1 MNEDKSVIIEEAKE
15 VLRIEAEGLMQLID
29 RLDNGFTAM
38 VEHIYATS
46 GRVVVGGIGK
56 SGIVGRK
63 IVATL
68 NSTGTRS
75 FFLHPVEAMHGDLGM
90 VGPDDI
96 FLALS
101 TSGETDELNVLVASI
116 RGVGCTVISFTGN
129 RESTLAQNSDIV
141 IDVGVD
147 KEACPLGLAPT
158 ASSTALLAM
167 GDALAVTLIN
177 KKQFTSS
184 DFKRFHPG
192 GALGHRLSSRV
203 ADIMMMGDAIPRIFL
218 HDTMQAA
225 IQMVDCMGLGATLV
239 CSEANELVGIVTD
252 GDIRRCLA
260 EKGDI
265 WGVPVEAVM
274 TRDPKCAR
282 PETPAYDALG
292 LMEKHEI
299 TVLPITTDD
308 GTICGIL
315 HLHDILGKGEFKFE
329 PKKRV
334 Q

>member
-147 KEACPLGLAPT
+147 KEACPMGLAPT

-184 DFKRFHPG
+184 DFKRYHPG

-203 ADIMMMGDAIPRIFL
+203 ADIMLMGDAIPRIFL
-218 HDTMQAA
+218 NDTMQAA

-315 HLHDILGKGEFKFE
+315 HLHDILGKGEFRFE

>member
-1 MNEDKSVIIEEAKE
+1 LNIDTSAIIEEARE

-29 RLDNGFTAM
+29 RIDDSFTAM
-38 VEHIYATS
+38 VERIYSSA

-75 FFLHPVEAMHGDLGM
+75 FYLHPVEAMHGDLGM
-90 VGPDDI
+90 VVPDDI

-101 TSGETDELNVLVASI
+101 TSGETDELNALVASI
-116 RGVGCTVISFTGN
+116 RGIGCTVISFTGSSD
-129 RESTLAQNSDIV
+129 STLAMNSDIV
-141 IDVGVD
+141 IDVSVA

-192 GALGHRLSSRV
+192 GALGQRLSSRV
-203 ADIMMMGDAIPRIFL
+203 ADMMLTGESIPRVSINS
-218 HDTMQAA
+218 TMEAA
-225 IQMVDCMGLGATLV
+225 IQVVNSMGLGATLV
-239 CSEANELVGIVTD
+239 CNEMDVLAGIITD
-252 GDIRRCLA
+252 GDIRRNLV
-260 EKGDI
+260 ENLDI
-265 WGVPVEAVM
+265 RGLSVEAVM
-274 TRDPKCAR
+274 TRNPKNAR
-282 PETPAYDALG
+282 PETPAYDALA

-299 TVLPITTDD
+299 TVLPITMDD
-308 GTICGIL
+308 GTISGIL
-315 HLHDILGKGEFKFE
+315 HLHDILGKGEFRFE
-329 PKKRV
+329 PKKRGL
-334 Q
+334 

>member
-1 MNEDKSVIIEEAKE
+1 MTKKKSTIVEEARE

-29 RLDNGFTAM
+29 RVDDGFVSM
-38 VEHIYATS
+38 VERIYAS
-46 GRVVVGGIGK
+46 AGRVVVGGIGK

-90 VGPDDI
+90 VVPDDI

-101 TSGETDELNVLVASI
+101 TSGETDELNVLVDSI
-116 RGVGCTVISFTGN
+116 RGIGCTVISLTGN
-129 RESTLAQNSDIV
+129 KESTLAQNSDIV
-141 IDVGVD
+141 IDVGVE
-147 KEACPLGLAPT
+147 KEACPMGLAPT
-158 ASSTALLAM
+158 SSSTALLAM

-192 GALGHRLSSRV
+192 GALGQRLSSRV
-203 ADIMMMGDAIPRIFL
+203 ADMMLTGESIPRISL
-218 HDTMQAA
+218 DSTMEEA
-225 IQMVDCMGLGATLV
+225 IQMVNSMGLGATLV
-239 CSEANELVGIVTD
+239 CTAANKVAGIVTD
-252 GDIRRCLA
+252 GDIRRNLT
-260 EKGDI
+260 ERKDI
-265 WGVPVEAVM
+265 WGLPVETVM
-274 TRDPKCAR
+274 TQNPKCAY

-292 LMEKHEI
+292 LMETYEI
-299 TVLPITTDD
+299 TVLPITADD

-315 HLHDILGKGEFKFE
+315 HLHDILGKGEFRFE
-329 PKKRV
+329 PKKRAL
-334 Q
+334 

>member
-29 RLDNGFTAM
+29 RLDSGFTAM

-158 ASSTALLAM
+158 ASTTALLAM

-203 ADIMMMGDAIPRIFL
+203 ADIMLMGDAIPRIFL
-218 HDTMQAA
+218 NDTMQAA
-225 IQMVDCMGLGATLV
+225 IQMVDRMELGATLV

-260 EKGDI
+260 EKGDV

-282 PETPAYDALG
+282 PETPAYDALD

-308 GTICGIL
+308 GAICGIL
-315 HLHDILGKGEFKFE
+315 HLHDILGKGEFRFE

>member
-1 MNEDKSVIIEEAKE
+1 MNEDKSAIIEEAKE

-38 VEHIYATS
+38 VEHIYATN

-203 ADIMMMGDAIPRIFL
+203 ADMMLMGDAIPCIFL
-218 HDTMQAA
+218 NDTMQAA
-225 IQMVDCMGLGATLV
+225 IQMVDRMGLGATLV

-265 WGVPVEAVM
+265 WGVPVDAVM
-274 TRDPKCAR
+274 TRDPKCAH
-282 PETPAYDALG
+282 PETPAYDALD

-308 GTICGIL
+308 GIICGIL
-315 HLHDILGKGEFKFE
+315 HLHDILGKGEFRFE

>member
-1 MNEDKSVIIEEAKE
+1 MTEKKSAIVEEARE

-29 RLDNGFTAM
+29 RVDDGFVSM
-38 VEHIYATS
+38 VERIYAS
-46 GRVVVGGIGK
+46 AGRVVVGGIGK

-90 VGPDDI
+90 VVPDDI

-101 TSGETDELNVLVASI
+101 TSGETDELNVLVDSI
-116 RGVGCTVISFTGN
+116 RGIGCTVISLTGN
-129 RESTLAQNSDIV
+129 KESTLAQNSDIV
-141 IDVGVD
+141 IDVGVE
-147 KEACPLGLAPT
+147 KEACPMGLAPT

-192 GALGHRLSSRV
+192 GALGQRLSSRV
-203 ADIMMMGDAIPRIFL
+203 ADMMLTGESIPRISL
-218 HDTMQAA
+218 DSTMEEA
-225 IQMVDCMGLGATLV
+225 IQMVNSMGLGATLV
-239 CSEANELVGIVTD
+239 CTAANKVAGIVTD
-252 GDIRRCLA
+252 GDIRRNLT
-260 EKGDI
+260 EQKDI
-265 WGVPVEAVM
+265 WGLPVETVM
-274 TRDPKCAR
+274 TQNPKCAY

-292 LMEKHEI
+292 LMETYEI
-299 TVLPITTDD
+299 TVLPITADD

-315 HLHDILGKGEFKFE
+315 HLHDILGKGEFRFE
-329 PKKRV
+329 PKKRAL
-334 Q
+334 